1 MGRVTYVH
9 HYVRVCVEAGR
20 LPLTNRLASHSLLF
34 RSHVRT
40 PS

>member
-9 HYVRVCVEAGR
+9 HYVRVCVEVGR
-20 LPLTNRLASHSLLF
+20 LLLTDRLASHSLLF
-34 RSHVRT
+34 RSHARS